1 MGIVAALVPN
11 PAHLFRLRAA
21 LRGRHT
27 VEPCGDW
34 GAVTWLCAQQPVHLA
49 ILDLFAFG
57 DMSLEPLR
65 QLKRRFPRLTT
76 IAYVA
81 SSPER
86 AHDLFDAGR
95 AGVDALIVVDRDD
108 EPARLASIVEQAEAR
123 SVATRI
129 RDALAD
135 ARPTVRDAVL
145 VAVTRAHE
153 RLSTEQLSET
163 ISLSRRV
170 LAKHLDEAALPSPQR
185 LLTWGRLVVAAHLLE
200 DPHRSAD
207 GIAQAL
213 HFPSGSAFRNTC
225 QRYLQSTP
233 SEIRQRGGAE
243 FVIDAM
249 LRDRESG
256 ADDSSADELNSD
268 EASLEATT
276 ADAENSGSVGAA
288 RGAARWQ
295 RSLEASTITAA
306 SNSAGSNA
314 AGSNAAGSN
323 AAGSNAADSNDD
335 DSLVDDL

>member
-1 MGIVAALVPN
+1 MSIVAALVPN
-11 PAHLFRLRAA
+11 PAHLYRLRAA

-57 DMSLEPLR
+57 DVSFELLR

-81 SSPER
+81 ASPER

-95 AGVDALIVVDRDD
+95 VGVDALIVVDRDD
-108 EPARLASIVEQAEAR
+108 EPTRLAAIVEQAEAR

-129 RDALAD
+129 RNALAD

-145 VAVTRAHE
+145 IAVTRAHE
-153 RLSTEQLSET
+153 RLSTEQLGET

-170 LAKHLDEAALPSPQR
+170 LAKHLDQAHLPPPQR
-185 LLTWGRLVVAAHLLE
+185 LLTWGRLIVAAHLLE

-225 QRYLQSTP
+225 QRYLHRTP
-233 SEIRQRGGAE
+233 SEIRRRGGAE
-243 FVIDAM
+243 FVIEAM
-249 LRDRESG
+249 LRDHTHGSSEAHEGHTSHEAIGTHDSDRADG
-256 ADDSSADELNSD
+256 RADDDD
-268 EASLEATT
+268 
-276 ADAENSGSVGAA
+276 V
-288 RGAARWQ
+288 
-295 RSLEASTITAA
+295 
-306 SNSAGSNA
+306 
-314 AGSNAAGSN
+314 
-323 AAGSNAADSNDD
+323 AAD
-335 DSLVDDL
+335 